1 LIGIGYWSVA
11 GSLLYNR
18 GVHFDKE
25 NFMKIWVRT
34 ATTVAIAA
42 LAAVITLSIP
52 NTAKAQPPTGAK
64 GGKGGG
70 KGFAQDPRAQT
81 RSYHFEDT
89 SEDLPYSVYVSS
101 KIKKDQK
108 APLIVTL
115 HGLGAPQTIMMGA
128 QAIDLAEAGGYIL
141 VSPMGYNTGGWYG
154 SPAFAAGGGR
164 GKGKAAP
171 PGDGKGAPDAVP
183 NAGGGAPKGKGPG
196 GGGGAPQ
203 PENLRELSEKDTMN
217 VIAMVRKEFKI
228 DDKRIYV
235 MGHSMGGAGA
245 LYLGSKYPKMFAA
258 VGAEAP
264 AAFWDTKKQTLQAM
278 KDAKVPVMI
287 VHGDIDEVVPV
298 ANSHA
303 WVEIMNELKMNYEF
317 VEQPGITHGPVIQSG
332 LKPIHEFFAKH
343 KK

>member
-1 LIGIGYWSVA
+1 MRSWIRTTTAVA
-11 GSLLYNR
+11 
-18 GVHFDKE
+18 F
-25 NFMKIWVRT
+25 
-34 ATTVAIAA
+34 AA
-42 LAAVITLSIP
+42 LAVWLTLSIP
-52 NTAKAQPPTGAK
+52 TTAHAQPPAAAK

-81 RSYHFEDT
+81 RTYHFEDT
-89 SEDLPYSVYVSS
+89 NEELPYSVYVSS
-101 KIKKDQK
+101 KLKKDQK

-141 VSPMGYNTGGWYG
+141 VAPMGYNTGGWYG
-154 SPAFAAGGGR
+154 SPAFSAGPGR
-164 GKGKAAP
+164 
-171 PGDGKGAPDAVP
+171 GKGAPDA
-183 NAGGGAPKGKGPG
+183 AKGKAPG
-196 GGGGAPQ
+196 GIGGPPQ
-203 PENLRELSEKDTMN
+203 PANLRELSEKDTMN

-264 AAFWDTKKQTLQAM
+264 AAFWDTKKETLQAM

-303 WVEIMNELKMNYEF
+303 WVDIMKELKMNYEF
-317 VEQPGITHGPVIQSG
+317 IGQPGITHGPVIQSG
-332 LKPIHEFFAKH
+332 LKPIYEFFAKH

>member
-1 LIGIGYWSVA
+1 
-11 GSLLYNR
+11 
-18 GVHFDKE
+18 
-25 NFMKIWVRT
+25 MKISIRT
-34 ATTVAIAA
+34 TTAVAF
-42 LAAVITLSIP
+42 AAVAACLTLNLP
-52 NTAKAQPPTGAK
+52 NAAHAQAPAAAKA

-81 RSYHFEDT
+81 RTYHFQDT
-89 SEDLPYSVYVSS
+89 NEELPYSVYVSS
-101 KIKKDQK
+101 KVKKDQK

-128 QAIDLAEAGGYIL
+128 AAIDLAEAGGYIL
-141 VSPMGYNTGGWYG
+141 VAPMGYNTGGWYG
-154 SPAFAAGGGR
+154 SPAFAAGPGR

-171 PGDGKGAPDAVP
+171 PAPGDDKGAPKA
-183 NAGGGAPKGKGPG
+183 APIP
-196 GGGGAPQ
+196 GGGAPQ
-203 PENLRELSEKDTMN
+203 PANLRELSEKDTMN

-264 AAFWDTKKQTLQAM
+264 AAFWDTKKETLQAM
-278 KDAKVPVMI
+278 KDAKLPVMI

-298 ANSHA
+298 ANSRA
-303 WVEIMNELKMNYEF
+303 WVDIMKELKMNYEF
-317 VEQPGITHGPVIQSG
+317 IEQPGITHGPVIQSG
-332 LKPIHEFFAKH
+332 LKPIYEFFAKH

>member
-1 LIGIGYWSVA
+1 MRIWIRTTTAVA
-11 GSLLYNR
+11 L
-18 GVHFDKE
+18 
-25 NFMKIWVRT
+25 
-34 ATTVAIAA
+34 AA
-42 LAAVITLSIP
+42 LAACLTLSIP
-52 NTAKAQPPTGAK
+52 NTVEAQAPAGAK
-64 GGKGGG
+64 GKGGG

-81 RSYHFEDT
+81 RTYHFEDT
-89 SEDLPYSVYVSS
+89 NEDLQYSLYVSS
-101 KIKKDQK
+101 KVKKDQK
-108 APLIVTL
+108 APLVVTL

-128 QAIDLAEAGGYIL
+128 AAIDLAEAGGYIL
-141 VSPMGYNTGGWYG
+141 VAPMGYNTGGWYG
-154 SPAFAAGGGR
+154 SPAFAAGAGR

-171 PGDGKGAPDAVP
+171 GNAKGTPEAVP
-183 NAGGGAPKGKGPG
+183 TPGGGAAKGPGDAAAKGKGPG
-196 GGGGAPQ
+196 GVVGGNQ
-203 PENLRELSEKDTMN
+203 PANLRELSENDTMN

-264 AAFWDTKKQTLQAM
+264 AAFWDTKKETLQAM
-278 KDAKVPVMI
+278 KNAKVPVMI
-287 VHGDIDEVVPV
+287 VHGDVDEVVPV

-303 WVEIMNELKMNYEF
+303 WVDIMKELKMNYEF

-332 LKPIHEFFAKH
+332 LKPIYEFFAKH